1 MRGVACRGK
10 AVPASP
16 GASCLGKGGAGL
28 SWARRERIVPYAF
41 LGPTLAALAV
51 VFFFPM
57 LEAFRMSLYEIGMAA
72 GAQRFVGLRQYER
85 VLTSP
90 YFGKILV
97 TSVVYT
103 VGNVVFV
110 WSIGLAT
117 ALMLH
122 RPFPGRAVARAMVI
136 LPWAIPYVAAALI
149 WGWMFDYE
157 FGVLNYALT
166 TLGVFKQKV
175 NFLTACQPALASLTG
190 VSIWKLFPLGTVMF
204 LAALQTI
211 PEDHYQ
217 AARVDGAGRVQCFR
231 YVTLPGVRNV
241 SVFLTLLI
249 TIWSFGRSFT
259 VIFLLT
265 EGGPAGC
272 SETVVIR
279 TYLEAFKFFHPGT
292 AAALGVLVL
301 LISLAFS
308 LCYLW
313 IMYRTE
319 APR

>member
-1 MRGVACRGK
+1 MNITT
-10 AVPASP
+10 
-16 GASCLGKGGAGL
+16 AGL
-28 SWARRERIVPYAF
+28 GWAKADRLAPYAF
-41 LGPTLAALAV
+41 LAPTMVALTI
-51 VFFFPM
+51 VFFLPM
-57 LEAFRMSLYEIGMAA
+57 VEAFRMSFHEIGM
-72 GAQRFVGLRQYER
+72 GVGERFVGFGQYKR
-85 VLTSP
+85 VVTSAYFGNILLTSV
-90 YFGKILV
+90 I
-97 TSVVYT
+97 YT
-103 VGNVVFV
+103 VGNVIFV

-122 RPFPGRAVARAMVI
+122 RPFPGRAVARALVI

-166 TLGVFKQKV
+166 SLGLIGQKL
-175 NFLTACQPALASLTG
+175 NFLTACGPSLASLTG

-211 PEDHYQ
+211 QEEQYH
-217 AARVDGAGRVQCFR
+217 AARVDGAGAVQCFR

-272 SETVVIR
+272 TETVVIR

-292 AAALGVLVL
+292 AAALGVIVLV
-301 LISLAFS
+301 ISLFFS
-308 LCYLW
+308 ICYLW
-313 IMYRTE
+313 MMYRAE
-319 APR
+319 GRR

>member
-1 MRGVACRGK
+1 MQSPISRGRSA
-10 AVPASP
+10 ATSPASEAKT
-16 GASCLGKGGAGL
+16 GRGGLA
-28 SWARRERIVPYAF
+28 WTTRERLVPYAF
-41 LGPTLAALAV
+41 LGPTLVALTV
-51 VFFFPM
+51 VFFIPM
-57 LEAFRMSLYEIGMAA
+57 LEAFRMSFYETGMAA
-72 GAQRFVGLRQYER
+72 GSERFVGVGQYQR
-85 VLTSP
+85 VVSSG
-90 YFGKILV
+90 YFANILI
-97 TSVVYT
+97 TSVLYT
-103 VGNVVFV
+103 VGNVIFV

-122 RPFPGRAVARAMVI
+122 RPFPGRAIARALVI

-166 TLGVFKQKV
+166 TLGVFKEKV
-175 NFLTACQPALASLTG
+175 NFLTACRPALASLTG

-211 PEDHYQ
+211 PEDHYR
-217 AARVDGAGRVQCFR
+217 AARVDGAGGVQCFR

-241 SVFLTLLI
+241 SIFLTLLI

-292 AAALGVLVL
+292 AAALGIIVL
-301 LISLAFS
+301 LISLFFS
-308 LCYLW
+308 ACYLW
-313 IMYRTE
+313 TMYRAE
-319 APR
+319 GGR